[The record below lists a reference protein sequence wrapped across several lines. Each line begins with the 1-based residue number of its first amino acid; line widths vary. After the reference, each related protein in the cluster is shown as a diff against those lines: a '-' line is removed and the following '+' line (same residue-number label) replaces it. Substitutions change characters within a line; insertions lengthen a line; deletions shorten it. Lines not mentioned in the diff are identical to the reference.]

1 MIKFN
6 QSAWL
11 NPYFDINYDLRKKAK
26 NDFLKDFFKLMNN
39 AIFEETM
46 ENVKK
51 YRDIKLITTE
61 KRRNYLGLEPNY
73 RTTKFFSENVLA

>member
-11 NPYFDINYDLRKKAK
+11 KPYFDINYDLRKKVK
-26 NDFLKDFFKLMNN
+26 NDFVKDFFKLMNN

-73 RTTKFFSENVLA
+73 RTRKFFSENVLA

>member
-11 NPYFDINYDLRKKAK
+11 KPYFDINYDLRKNVK
-26 NDFLKDFFKLMNN
+26 NDFVKDFFKLMNN
-39 AIFEETM
+39 VIFGKTM

-51 YRDIKLITTE
+51 HRDIKLITTE
-61 KRRNYLGLEPNY
+61 KWRSYLVLEPNY

>member
-1 MIKFN
+1 
-6 QSAWL
+6 
-11 NPYFDINYDLRKKAK
+11 
-26 NDFLKDFFKLMNN
+26 MNN

-73 RTTKFFSENVLA
+73 RTTKFFSENILA